1 MSINAI
7 KQILLSITVIFFLA
21 SCNST
26 KKIASNNPRETTSYS
41 TTPNS
46 SIRTNVESFSK
57 TCKGTRYK
65 YAGKDKN
72 GFDCSGFTSY
82 VFKKYNVNLSSS
94 SSAQAQQGRKI
105 PVNQSK
111 KGDLIFFGTAGK
123 VSHVAIVLSNTGEGI
138 TVIHSTSSKGVI
150 VQNVSKSSYWKP
162 RILFARD
169 VISR

>member
-7 KQILLSITVIFFLA
+7 KQILLLIGAVFFLI
-21 SCNST
+21 SCNQTKNITSNSSGRST
-26 KKIASNNPRETTSYS
+26 TYS
-41 TTPNS
+41 TSSSS
-46 SIRTNVESFSK
+46 SIRTNVENFSK

-105 PVNQSK
+105 AVSQSK
-111 KGDLIFFGTAGK
+111 KGDLLFFGSAGK
-123 VSHVAIVLSNTGEGI
+123 VSHVALVLSNTAEGI

-150 VQNVSKSSYWKP
+150 VQNVSQSSYWKP
-162 RILFARD
+162 KILFARD